1 MGVERVGGKRIVR
14 EGQQEGGR
22 GKGRARGRGRGR
34 EGEEKGGR
42 GGGEEE
48 GEGID
53 TYIAGFYTLL
63 LSSHTWSGLDMILF
77 FSRLNIPDTEVSI
90 KATRHCDCQ
99 R

>member
-22 GKGRARGRGRGR
+22 RKGRARGRGRGRGR
-34 EGEEKGGR
+34 EGEEKGGG

-53 TYIAGFYTLL
+53 TLL
-63 LSSHTWSGLDMILF
+63 GSTHFSSPPIPGLDWI
-77 FSRLNIPDTEVSI
+77 
-90 KATRHCDCQ
+90 
-99 R
+99 

>member
-22 GKGRARGRGRGR
+22 GKGGGG
-34 EGEEKGGR
+34 GGGGR
-42 GGGEEE
+42 GNR
-48 GEGID
+48 
-53 TYIAGFYTLL
+53 YIAGFYTLL

-99 R
+99 